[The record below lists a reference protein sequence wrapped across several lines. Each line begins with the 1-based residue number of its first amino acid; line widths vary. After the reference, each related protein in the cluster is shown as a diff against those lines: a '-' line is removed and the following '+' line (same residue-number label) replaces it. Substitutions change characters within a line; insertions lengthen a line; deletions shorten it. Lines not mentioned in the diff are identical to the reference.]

1 MKPQPRRPKPENFK
15 PCSWH
20 VRLGVASYCSTDCIK
35 WRESVDAITAGEVA
49 ALDNRGPES
58 EE

>member
-1 MKPQPRRPKPENFK
+1 MKPRTPKPENFK

-20 VRLGVASYCSTDCIK
+20 VRLGVAGYCSTDCVK
-35 WRESVDAITAGEVA
+35 WRESVDIITRGEVA
-49 ALDNRGPES
+49 ALDNPRRDS

>member
-1 MKPQPRRPKPENFK
+1 MKPQLPKPENFK

-20 VRLGVASYCSTDCIK
+20 VRLGVAGYCSTDCVK
-35 WRESVDAITAGEVA
+35 WRESVDILTAMEVD
-49 ALDNRGPES
+49 ALVNPTPQS